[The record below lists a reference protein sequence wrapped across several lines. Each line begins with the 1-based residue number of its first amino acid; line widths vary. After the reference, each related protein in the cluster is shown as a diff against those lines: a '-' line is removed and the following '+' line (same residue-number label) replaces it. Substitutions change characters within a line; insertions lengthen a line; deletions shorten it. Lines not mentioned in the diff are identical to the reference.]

1 MEQKWVAYRCKACG
15 KLMLPKHDRCLQCK
29 GEEFEEVELPQE
41 GTLITWTKLYF
52 PPEGIEMPPLTLG
65 IAKFGEVHVLGQVMT
80 DDPKTGMRVK
90 PVWGHL
96 RKLRG
101 RDIEGFKFQPL

>member
-1 MEQKWVAYRCKACG
+1 MR
-15 KLMLPKHDRCLQCK
+15 PKHERCIRCK
-29 GEEFEEVELPQE
+29 GEEFEEFELPQE

-52 PPEGIEMPPLTLG
+52 PPEGIDMPPLTLG
-65 IAKFGEVHVLGQVMT
+65 IADFGGVRVLGQVLT

-90 PVWGHL
+90 PEWGYL

-101 RDIEGFKFQPL
+101 REIEGFKFRPL